1 MILDATALLAF
12 LADEPGAERVD
23 RALAAGASIT
33 AVDLA
38 DVVAHLA
45 HRGLPIAQIRRALDG
60 LDLDVVAVDEELAYA
75 AGRLRADMRARGIDG
90 GGATALALGVASGR
104 VVLTADPAWAEL
116 TGKDGPAVEPIR

>member
-12 LADEPGAERVD
+12 LADEAGAERVD

-33 AVDLA
+33 AVDVA

-60 LDLDVVAVDEELAYA
+60 LDLDVVAVNEELAYTV
-75 AGRLRADMRARGIDG
+75 GRLRADMRAQGIDG
-90 GGATALALGVASGR
+90 GGATALALGIATGR
-104 VVLTADPAWAEL
+104 IVLTADPACTEL
-116 TGKDGPAVEPIR
+116 TGVDGLTVEAIH